1 MWLGE
6 NSSTAISDPN
16 EGECSS
22 SVAQTDYGA
31 CTNTCSSTAA
41 IVGGVTAVVVV
52 LVVAIAVVVII
63 ALIIRNRCR
72 HISLPTAEE

>member
-22 SVAQTDYGA
+22 SVAQTDSGA
-31 CTNTCSSTAA
+31 CTNTCSSTTA